1 MGSGTLP
8 YWVCAPTP
16 IIIHLILHVIKSTS
30 APVPLN
36 NAFHHIRQKCLHIM
50 ADFDLSESGVTIN
63 SDSEQYSAQDEL
75 SPPSPASESSPPL
88 ILYQPPS
95 IWGLIRG
102 AAINVLLPFV
112 NGLMLGFGELF
123 AHEAA
128 FRLGWGGTKVC
139 ISDFSH
145 SSVIRGK
152 GSFKCGR
159 RACSGT

>member
-1 MGSGTLP
+1 
-8 YWVCAPTP
+8 
-16 IIIHLILHVIKSTS
+16 
-30 APVPLN
+30 
-36 NAFHHIRQKCLHIM
+36 M

-139 ISDFSH
+139 VSDFFTDQGDCILQVVEGGPQWH
-145 SSVIRGK
+145 SMLTFGIGVPNWKER
-152 GSFKCGR
+152 
-159 RACSGT
+159 T